1 MSKTMY
7 VVSYVSYC
15 EEIYN
20 NVRLVN
26 NKAEAIKSANAYVDD
41 VNESVHK
48 DFVTTD
54 NFNNYEL
61 GYTELKIN
69 DYHRGHNFLI
79 SITQFDM

>member
-20 NVRLVN
+20 NVMLVD

-61 GYTELKIN
+61 GYKELEIN
-69 DYHRGHNFLI
+69 DYHSGHNFLI